1 MARPSPSRRREK
13 KSPKGP
19 GPTSGG
25 RRRVTL
31 ETGDSRREQFPPEGE
46 DLSGRIAELEE
57 SLGRLA
63 SPSPVR
69 KGASTVPKSLVKFIV
84 GIFLLPPA
92 WILTA
97 AFVRSLSLKELNGP
111 FGFLTCGMVL
121 FAILFAVV
129 PRNTLMLPYV
139 FGHEVTH
146 AIWAKLFGG
155 KVEDRFHVSLEGG
168 HVLTDRVNTWI
179 ALSPYFF
186 PFYSV
191 LTATL
196 WGVLLLA
203 AKTLDTPD
211 LVHAMDALRWLFFLL
226 IGLTL
231 AFHLVF
237 TAMLIARGQPDLHYG
252 GSFFSIMLI
261 YCINLGILTALLLAT
276 SRAVT
281 LENYGS
287 IAAECAGGM
296 ISTIRRGCGELLW
309 LISLLRGS
317 LGV

>member
-1 MARPSPSRRREK
+1 MARPSGSRRDSK
-13 KSPKGP
+13 KSRVRPA
-19 GPTSGG
+19 SGG
-25 RRRVTL
+25 RRRIAL
-31 ETGDSRREQFPPEGE
+31 ETE
-46 DLSGRIAELEE
+46 DCGSKPLPAEEEALSERIAELEE

-63 SPSPVR
+63 VPPPAR
-69 KGASTVPKSLVKFIV
+69 KSSSTVPKSLVKFIV

-92 WILTA
+92 WILTT

-111 FGFLTCGMVL
+111 FGFLACGMAL

-155 KVEDRFHVSLEGG
+155 KVENRFLVSTEGG

-196 WGVLLLA
+196 WGALLLA
-203 AKTLDTPD
+203 ARILGAPD
-211 LVHAMDALRWLFFLL
+211 LLHTLHALRWLFFLM

-261 YCINLGILTALLLAT
+261 YCINLGILTLLLLST
-276 SRAVT
+276 SRTVT
-281 LENYGS
+281 LEHYGN
-287 IAAECAGGM
+287 IAVESAVDM
-296 ISTIRRGCGELLW
+296 ILAIRRGYEELVAM
-309 LISLLRGS
+309 IALLRNS
-317 LGV
+317 LRI